1 LLHALMAHVLG
12 VAHSVCAALPAHTP
26 NTRENIVTRRV
37 IVPYVVAV
45 FIVAVLLAPDHARA
59 GASSRPVGS
68 LIITGKIEDRVL
80 LTFDQFEALP
90 LPLQTVTVQ
99 FRAGQS
105 EETHTF
111 TGFLLL
117 DVLNHFTP
125 KFDPTVKNDKLRFY
139 VSATGTD
146 DYQAIVAWGEF
157 DPGFENKPILLAVTQ
172 DGTSLAAEGIRLV
185 VPDDIRGGRYVSL
198 VDTVRLDRA
207 RQPGCPRHNFWWFFR
222 HLPKC

>member
-1 LLHALMAHVLG
+1 MLRGTSLRCALALFLVVAALTVSG
-12 VAHSVCAALPAHTP
+12 VA
-26 NTRENIVTRRV
+26 E
-37 IVPYVVAV
+37 
-45 FIVAVLLAPDHARA
+45 A
-59 GASSRPVGS
+59 GGKPFERPVGS
-68 LIITGKIEDRVL
+68 VVITGELEDRVF
-80 LTFDQFEALP
+80 LTFEQFEALP
-90 LPLQTVTVQ
+90 LTLHTLTVTFQ
-99 FRAGQS
+99 AGQAV
-105 EETHTF
+105 EQHTF
-111 TGFLLL
+111 TGFLLIDIMNFL
-117 DVLNHFTP
+117 KP
-125 KFDPTVKNDKLRFY
+125 QFDPDVRNDRLRFY